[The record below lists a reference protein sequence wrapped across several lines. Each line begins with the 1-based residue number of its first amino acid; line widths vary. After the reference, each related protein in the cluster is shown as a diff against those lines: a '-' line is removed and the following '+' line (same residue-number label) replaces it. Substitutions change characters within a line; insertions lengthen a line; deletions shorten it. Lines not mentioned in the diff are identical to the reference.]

1 MEFYV
6 SISKG
11 LSVDSAQGCA
21 GIYQPPTPK
30 GEYILGMP
38 RILAFC
44 IKNRIFD
51 LRRLYPPLGVGGSQA
66 TVKCAK
72 LTPTRWY
79 KSLTCTNIF
88 ASLTHAQRENIG
100 QLHVRD
106 VLILVQVWRLV
117 PAPVSKPRDYI
128 PKMSLRCLKRFK
140 LNTPKTSGD
149 KIDLFLNHLRHLRDI
164 SVGNESNIFVSPNP
178 LP

>member
-1 MEFYV
+1 MEFYA
-6 SISKG
+6 SISKV
-11 LSVDSAQGCA
+11 LSVGSVQGCA

-30 GEYILGMP
+30 GEYILRMP
-38 RILAFC
+38 KILAFC

-51 LRRLYPPLGVGGSQA
+51 LRKLYFPLGVGGSQT

-72 LTPTRWY
+72 TTPTSWYKCLTRWY

-88 ASLTHAQRENIG
+88 ASLTHAQRENIE

-117 PAPVSKPRDYI
+117 PAPAPDLIRPY
-128 PKMSLRCLKRFK
+128 R
-140 LNTPKTSGD
+140 LN
-149 KIDLFLNHLRHLRDI
+149 LFAPPTHSHEN
-164 SVGNESNIFVSPNP
+164 
-178 LP
+178 

>member
-1 MEFYV
+1 MENGMEFYV

-11 LSVDSAQGCA
+11 LLVESAQDCA

-30 GEYILGMP
+30 GEYILGIL

-51 LRRLYPPLGVGGSQA
+51 LRKLYSPLGVGGSQA

-72 LTPTRWY
+72 STPTRWHKSLTRWY

-88 ASLTHAQRENIG
+88 ASLTHAQRENIE
-100 QLHVRD
+100 QSHVRD

-117 PAPVSKPRDYI
+117 PASADLIQPPR
-128 PKMSLRCLKRFK
+128 
-140 LNTPKTSGD
+140 LNLIAPPTHSHE
-149 KIDLFLNHLRHLRDI
+149 N
-164 SVGNESNIFVSPNP
+164 
-178 LP
+178 

>member
-11 LSVDSAQGCA
+11 LSVDSAQDCG

-51 LRRLYPPLGVGGSQA
+51 LRKLYSPLGVGGSEA
-66 TVKCAK
+66 PVNCAK
-72 LTPTRWY
+72 TNPTH
-79 KSLTCTNIF
+79 S
-88 ASLTHAQRENIG
+88 HEN
-100 QLHVRD
+100 
-106 VLILVQVWRLV
+106 
-117 PAPVSKPRDYI
+117 
-128 PKMSLRCLKRFK
+128 
-140 LNTPKTSGD
+140 
-149 KIDLFLNHLRHLRDI
+149 
-164 SVGNESNIFVSPNP
+164 
-178 LP
+178 